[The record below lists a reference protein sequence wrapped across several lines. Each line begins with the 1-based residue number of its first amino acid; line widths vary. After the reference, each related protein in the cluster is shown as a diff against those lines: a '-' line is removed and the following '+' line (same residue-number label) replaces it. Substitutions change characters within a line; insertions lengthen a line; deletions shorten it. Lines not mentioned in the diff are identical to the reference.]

1 MKKIL
6 HLFVLLALMLTVFAC
21 KTKKRVMDPEL
32 RGVVENVSIKAG
44 DTYDPL
50 SGVTAYDPNTKTD
63 VTKDIKTDFNTEW
76 LNQEGN
82 HEFNISITI
91 NYNNQEKT
99 VTKKVSLVVG
109 KKSEIVIDAP
119 DAITY
124 YIGSRKYDPLEEVKA
139 YDAITKE
146 EVARDKISYN
156 KEDEGSTFSFEAI
169 GNYSYEVSVTDD
181 SGKKSSKTVKLYVKE
196 LKEQIPNELPK
207 DKEIEITLW
216 HANGN
221 AIQSVLE
228 KYAKE
233 FTENMS
239 KDGYKVKVNIIK
251 NGETYDELKTNVVNA
266 IKGSTL
272 PNIVQNYPD
281 HVIEYNSYNVILPIT
296 PYIYH
301 PIYGYDPDDE
311 KEKFTDIMD
320 SYRKEQRS
328 ILSTGDYISLP
339 FNKST
344 EVATYNKTV
353 FDLVLNGSEM
363 PKTWQGLFALS
374 DELAKYKD
382 QNIANIKA
390 AYAKAGDT
398 TYTDEVAQTAKDKF
412 VPFVYDSVGN
422 AFITLTKQF
431 GGEYT
436 SRDQK
441 GKGQVEFIN
450 DNTKAMLEYFGSL
463 RGKTFTVPKYWGEK
477 IEYSNKA
484 PKGSNLYSIGST
496 GGIEYNLPVINGYKL
511 YDVEVAAIPYDEK
524 NPSLRTVIQQ
534 GTNMSLFNSGD
545 ANQKIVSW
553 LFLKYLTSYDVQ
565 SDFALERGYSPIRNS
580 VYELNEDY
588 KEFLTYAD
596 KKIAD
601 DYSKENLTVAQYE
614 TLFKKILKAKAAK
627 VAMEQRNY
635 QFFDTPFIG
644 SSKTR
649 EEVGNAFERVI
660 LAKSTETLTDVINNA
675 LDAAK
680 AESEK
685 LYE

>member
-6 HLFVLLALMLTVFAC
+6 HLFVLLVLMLTVFAC
-21 KTKKRVMDPEL
+21 KTNKRVMDPEL

-221 AIQSVLE
+221 TIQTVLE

-239 KDGYKVKVNIIK
+239 KDGYKVKVNIVK

-534 GTNMSLFNSGD
+534 GANMSLFNSGD

-660 LAKSTETLTDVINNA
+660 LAKSTETLTDVIKNA